1 MCTGN
6 RNVTAQSCC
15 SLKKKFSIKHHLLC
29 IDAEIKNEF
38 SCHQD
43 KREIHVVLN
52 KIQVQSSSAAFS
64 YRVTVSL
71 LL

>member
-1 MCTGN
+1 MTVLSFCDLNG
-6 RNVTAQSCC
+6 
-15 SLKKKFSIKHHLLC
+15 KFSIKHHLLC
-29 IDAEIKNEF
+29 IDAEITNEF
-38 SCHQD
+38 DSHQD

-52 KIQVQSSSAAFS
+52 KIQMQSSSAAFS